1 MKRIILSVLL
11 APLALGCVETTEDKG
26 GGANNAGPKADP
38 ADVAAVTQG
47 DNQFALDL
55 YAKLRDKDGNIF
67 VSPYS
72 ISTALAMT
80 RAGARG
86 DTAAEMDKVMHFT
99 LPQDK
104 LNPIFGA
111 VIRQVNGDPADK
123 KRGYQL
129 STANAL
135 WGRKGY
141 PFQADFLKLAKDDYG
156 GGLNDVDFKGA
167 TEQARQTINGWV
179 EKQTNDK
186 IKDLLHQGDLT
197 PDTRLVLTNAIYF
210 KGDWASQFKKDQ
222 TRDEPFHLTAD
233 KKADA
238 PLMHQT
244 GEYAYFDDGSFQML
258 EMPYAGKDL
267 SMVALLPKKIDGLAD
282 LEKDLTADKLAGW
295 VGKLHPQ
302 EVIVALP
309 KFKTEQRIS
318 VKQTLSDMGMKLAFD
333 DQKADLSGIG
343 GEPHELYISDV
354 IHKAYIDV
362 NEEGTEAAAATAV
375 IVATP
380 SAVRVEP
387 PTPVF
392 RADHPFLF
400 LIRDTRSGG
409 ILFLGRMA
417 DPTK

>member
-1 MKRIILSVLL
+1 MKRMFLSLL
-11 APLALGCVETTEDKG
+11 LVPLAVGCVETTEDKG
-26 GGANNAGPKADP
+26 GYTPPKADP
-38 ADVAAVTQG
+38 ADVAAVTEG

-55 YAKLRDKDGNIF
+55 YAQLRGQEGNLF

-104 LNPIFGA
+104 LNPTLGA
-111 VIRQVNGDPADK
+111 IIHQLNGDADA

-135 WGRKGY
+135 WGQKGY
-141 PFQADFLKLAKDDYG
+141 PFNDAFLKLAKDDFG

-167 TEQARQTINGWV
+167 TEQARQTINAWV
-179 EKQTNDK
+179 EKQTHDK
-186 IKDLLHQGDLT
+186 IKELLQKGILT
-197 PDTRLVLTNAIYF
+197 EDTRLVLTNAIYF
-210 KGDWASQFKKDQ
+210 KGDWASQFKKDA
-222 TRDEPFHLTAD
+222 TRNEAFHLTAD
-233 KKADA
+233 KKNDV
-238 PLMHQT
+238 PMMHQT
-244 GEYAYFDDGSFQML
+244 EEYGYFDGDSFQML
-258 EMPYAGKDL
+258 EMPYTGKDL
-267 SMVALLPKKIDGLAD
+267 SMVVLLPKKIDGLAD
-282 LEKDLTADKLAGW
+282 LEKGLTADKLAGW
-295 VGKLHPQ
+295 VGKLNKQ
-302 EVIVALP
+302 KVIVSLP

-318 VKQTLSDMGMKLAFD
+318 LAKTLADMGMKLAFD
-333 DQKADLSGIG
+333 DQRADLSGIG
-343 GEPHELYISDV
+343 GQPHDLYISDV

-375 IVATP
+375 VIAEP
-380 SAVRVEP
+380 SAVRIEP

-400 LIRDTRSGG
+400 LIRDTHTGAV
-409 ILFLGRMA
+409 LFLGRMA
-417 DPTK
+417 EPGK